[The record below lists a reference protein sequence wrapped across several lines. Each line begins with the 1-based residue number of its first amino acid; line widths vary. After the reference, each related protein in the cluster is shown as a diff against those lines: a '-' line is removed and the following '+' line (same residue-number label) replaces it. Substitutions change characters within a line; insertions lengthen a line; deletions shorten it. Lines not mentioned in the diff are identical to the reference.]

1 MWRSNEHHIGLVL
14 NHRWQ
19 QSCGNLFATFAH
31 SRGMPAAATNKTCVM
46 GTRIPMRTTKSGGAE
61 MILNQGKVAQGL
73 VDELLALIHSYD
85 ETLYMS
91 TVIGCLELVK
101 QQLINES
108 LEDEE

>member
-1 MWRSNEHHIGLVL
+1 MVWPNNNVL
-14 NHRWQ
+14 CTYLLDVVQ
-19 QSCGNLFATFAH
+19 
-31 SRGMPAAATNKTCVM
+31 
-46 GTRIPMRTTKSGGAE
+46 

-73 VDELLALIHSYD
+73 VEELLALIHSYD

-91 TVIGCLELVK
+91 TVVGCLELVK